1 MSLDC
6 RFGETEAALAAVETD
21 EGNAWEKDA
30 ASPTLP
36 STTTHFRLVESIV
49 ESIVRASRIGVSGG
63 AESRRESSS
72 SSSSSLTDKTIDGS
86 GIGSG
91 SGSGIGSFGVDEGVE
106 DDAGGVFLAVEE
118 DETPAA

>member
-6 RFGETEAALAAVETD
+6 RFGETEAALAVVEAD
-21 EGNAWEKDA
+21 EGDAWEKDA
-30 ASPTLP
+30 ASPPLP

-49 ESIVRASRIGVSGG
+49 ESIVRASRIGVFGG

-91 SGSGIGSFGVDEGVE
+91 IGSFGVDEGVE
-106 DDAGGVFLAVEE
+106 DDAGGVFLAVVE

>member
-6 RFGETEAALAAVETD
+6 RFGETEAALAVVEAD
-21 EGNAWEKDA
+21 EGDAWEKDA
-30 ASPTLP
+30 ASPPLP

-49 ESIVRASRIGVSGG
+49 ESIVRASRIGVFGG
-63 AESRRESSS
+63 VESRRESSS

-86 GIGSG
+86 GIGS
-91 SGSGIGSFGVDEGVE
+91 FGDDEGVE